1 MPDSLLAQISSG
13 LWLELLCCTVEY
25 KYIAPL
31 GASAIDFGLHRA
43 KRDIIITPTQTVREL
58 LNCTGTKELTS
69 AYMTN
74 LRVLTSSKCRV
85 LVRCPHREAMLPS
98 YFKYLPQNLHPGALL
113 DNLLRRAAPVSRFV
127 SLSQHLKLFDQK
139 ARLRKEIAVST
150 LRSCK
155 SSREERN
162 FGPSSFSVL
171 H

>member
-85 LVRCPHREAMLPS
+85 LERHILGTREAVR
-98 YFKYLPQNLHPGALL
+98 H
-113 DNLLRRAAPVSRFV
+113 
-127 SLSQHLKLFDQK
+127 
-139 ARLRKEIAVST
+139 AVGLWTSGFPPA
-150 LRSCK
+150 S
-155 SSREERN
+155 
-162 FGPSSFSVL
+162 
-171 H
+171 